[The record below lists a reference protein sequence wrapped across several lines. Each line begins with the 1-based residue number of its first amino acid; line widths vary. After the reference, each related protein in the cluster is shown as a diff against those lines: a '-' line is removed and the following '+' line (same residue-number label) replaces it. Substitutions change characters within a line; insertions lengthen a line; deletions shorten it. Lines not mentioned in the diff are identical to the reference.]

1 MDNDIG
7 EELWAWQCQITVG
20 GQGRWV
26 WKAVGEG
33 RQNGRL
39 KDAADTAV
47 GLCWRR
53 VVLGEVRRQGLI
65 LSFLEMEL
73 GESVDKTG
81 GGGER
86 GKR

>member
-7 EELWAWQCQITVG
+7 EELWAWQCQVTVG
-20 GQGRWV
+20 GQ
-26 WKAVGEG
+26 
-33 RQNGRL
+33 
-39 KDAADTAV
+39 V
-47 GLCWRR
+47 GLESSGRGETEREAERR
-53 VVLGEVRRQGLI
+53 GRHCHRAVLEEGGAGRGKEAGSDS

-73 GESVDKTG
+73 GESVDKTR